1 MTWCFSKLTYFQRR
15 ALSGICLTLLALT
28 IVPRVGAADAEF
40 SKPVIDIGIVV
51 SDLAKS
57 AAFFTNAIGFTEV
70 PGFKVSGERAGE
82 IGLTDNQPADIRVF
96 VLEAGNM
103 ATQVKLMSF
112 PNAPAKKP
120 DQKFIHSTLGFS
132 YLTFHVADMNAALKR
147 LKGEKVMFRGK
158 TPLDLGGGTW
168 IAVVQDPD
176 GNFIE
181 LVGPKKNDHP

>member
-1 MTWCFSKLTYFQRR
+1 MNSRPRQYASFCHLGAVLCAT
-15 ALSGICLTLLALT
+15 ILTLGV
-28 IVPRVGAADAEF
+28 VPRLHAAEAEF
-40 SKPVIDIGIVV
+40 SKPVIDVGIVV

-96 VLEAGNM
+96 VLGEGNM
-103 ATQVKLMSF
+103 ATHVKLMSF

-120 DQKFIHSTLGFS
+120 DQKFIHSTLGLS
-132 YLTFHVADMNAALKR
+132 YLTFHVADMDAALKR
-147 LKGEKVMFRGK
+147 LKHEKVTFRGK

-181 LVGPKKNDHP
+181 LVGPKKDDNP